1 MQLACMARFFTL
13 HATPLALVG
22 AVLALPAQ
30 AAPLGIL
37 AMPLAVTL
45 VFAAVEACPVR
56 PVTALGLA
64 ASAGVPT
71 GPSKASALLGG
82 RVSQL
87 DLMRQQQ
94 GLQAPP
100 AAKQVADYGSISALQ
115 PGAAAPAL
123 GGRPMDC
130 AAGLGFA
137 VHAVQPVLQSARVL
151 GGTVLNP
158 VLAAP
163 GDFLASKRLPIRH
176 TSFDRDWNRV
186 RGSGLSRNAAKSAVP
201 LAVGGPSAATLTAVN
216 RWTNSSIHYVD
227 DRKLYGEADHWA
239 TAGET
244 LRLREG
250 DCEDI
255 AIVKMQ
261 LLAAYGVKREN
272 MSLVIA
278 RDLARGADHALL
290 VVKLD
295 GRMWLLDNSTDQ
307 LLDATQSYD
316 YRPILSFSE
325 GKKWLHGY

>member
-1 MQLACMARFFTL
+1 MQLACMARFLTL
-13 HATPLALVG
+13 HATAFALVG
-22 AVLALPAQ
+22 AVLAQSAH

-37 AMPLAVTL
+37 AMPLAVTS
-45 VFAAVEACPVR
+45 VFSAVDTCPVG
-56 PVTALGLA
+56 PVPALGLA
-64 ASAGVPT
+64 TTRLVSPGT
-71 GPSKASALLGG
+71 SKASALLGG

-94 GLQAPP
+94 GLKAP
-100 AAKQVADYGSISALQ
+100 AAATQVADFGSISALQ
-115 PGAAAPAL
+115 PGAAAPPL

-130 AAGLGFA
+130 SAGLGFA
-137 VHAVQPVLQSARVL
+137 VHAVQPALQSARVL
-151 GGTVLNP
+151 GVSVLNP

-216 RWTNSSIHYVD
+216 RWTNSSIHYAE

-278 RDLARGADHALL
+278 HDLARGADHALL

-307 LLDATQSYD
+307 VLDATQSYD

-325 GKKWLHGY
+325 GKKWIHGY